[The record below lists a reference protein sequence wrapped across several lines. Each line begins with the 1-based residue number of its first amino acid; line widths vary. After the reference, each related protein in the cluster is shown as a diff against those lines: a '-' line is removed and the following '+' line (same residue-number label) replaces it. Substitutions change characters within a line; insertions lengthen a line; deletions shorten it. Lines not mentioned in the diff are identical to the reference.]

1 MNRNKQVFFLLLVA
15 VVAIFF
21 LLGLGRFLSIDSLK
35 TNREILLSFYSN
47 HHLATVLGFMFLYIV
62 QTGLCLPGTTIF
74 YLGAGFLFG
83 VIMGTV
89 YAVTAA
95 NLGAILAFLMARYLF
110 RDVVQRKFD
119 SKLSGLNIILER
131 EGMHYLLFLRLVP
144 IFPFFL
150 INMGAA
156 LTKLPLR
163 TFVLVTMIGIIPSG
177 VIYVNAGA
185 SLATISSMGD
195 IATPRVLVSFALLGL
210 FALVPVFYRRL
221 TSGKPGFFVG

>member
-35 TNREILLSFYSN
+35 TNRDILLSFYSN
-47 HHLATVLGFMFLYIV
+47 HHLATVLGFMFLYII
-62 QTGLCLPGTTIF
+62 QTGLCLPGATIF

-83 VIMGTV
+83 AIMGTV

-95 NLGAILAFLMARYLF
+95 TLGAILAFLMARYLF

-177 VIYVNAGA
+177 FIYVNAGA
-185 SLATISSMGD
+185 SLATISNMGD

-210 FALVPVFYRRL
+210 FALAPVFFRRL
-221 TSGKPGFFVG
+221 T